1 MIDIDKMTLR
11 EMNDYFHFQMKVNDI
26 PYILHRH
33 ISEEKIRKRFGTNNE
48 RSIPVRDLVTYLE
61 ENKEDVDIERLM
73 LINLDA
79 YTFLKEIKDDPN
91 NKARNSLGKYGFT
104 EEGIEEGWKKAREVV
119 AQICKDKDVEF
130 AKQEHLNGIY
140 SSKVLS
146 SRELLR
152 GHSSEEERKRERA
165 TKRGIKILSSAALL
179 NALLETNRID
189 VNHEIFKVPDLG
201 NTILETIVYNSCS
214 RMRMHPQTIKDM
226 IEKGEFDNF
235 LTNHLRRLDGREI
248 QKAFS
253 GVEQYVDVEK
263 MSLYTLSS
271 IIEKIEN
278 ADLIYYTSQKG
289 KIDVLS
295 YAPFVTANAQLVP
308 YFEGYLKE
316 YDSVISETDTEV
328 TIGDKTYTTAEAK
341 TAMKKYI
348 HGRYMARFSME
359 EQIKVFL
366 ERGVEDTGVHKNQL
380 QYIKRYIVEER
391 GVRNLKELN
400 QMLDI
405 HLLGDKEVLKLYAD
419 RKLSLENIK
428 DMRERLCLENQ
439 ITPDFIV
446 SQIDGLYN
454 GKEEN
459 KQYAEGTIKRYV
471 DLYKE
476 LYIQGKS
483 EEEIIEEAKRLL
495 SKLENSKKENKGRT
509 TEGQQADLLKFGVIS
524 EKTYAKLMDRG
535 DISTDNFMYQYE
547 HGQIHID
554 TIRELKEEGMTFGN
568 LDIEEYIINS
578 YMKIREQEHPDLEE
592 LDKFIRLYKELTL
605 KNMSE
610 EERIDAANE
619 FIIRIGERIEN
630 DVRQE
635 HAKKTFGSDDR
646 RKLYEAGV
654 IPIDTIAFWADKGE
668 LTSLLNSE
676 VLIPKDI
683 RRLYQDRRIILQDI
697 QEMIESKDIRL
708 EQKIGLINMVF
719 PSPEDAIIRNQ
730 LFEKIT
736 DLDITVDF
744 RDDNTIH
751 REMKQEKS
759 KAQYDKHL
767 FDTAVRYNAW
777 IESDENVKME
787 ILNDGHI
794 AAHLPNVKGGI
805 VCIEQ
810 FYRLKKAKQGKKSI
824 EDAYGVKG
832 YVLTKDAYEKNKDRF
847 ITPDNR
853 VIRSELA
860 KIVKALEPELEEK
873 GIKGELYHFENY
885 PEVVQELI
893 GIPINLAK
901 AKTEEQGEKTIRE
914 LKESQQYTSEE
925 IEKMIKINKAWEQVR
940 KSRGIYEK

>member
-1 MIDIDKMTLR
+1 MIDIDKMTLS

-48 RSIPVRDLVTYLE
+48 RSISVTDLITYLE
-61 ENKEDVDIERLM
+61 ENKEDVDKERLL

-79 YTFLKEIKDDPN
+79 YTFLKGIKDDPKN
-91 NKARNSLGKYGFT
+91 EARKHFGKYGFT
-104 EEGIEEGWKKAREVV
+104 EEGIEEGWKKAKEAV
-119 AQICKDKDVEF
+119 AQICRDKEVVF
-130 AKQEHLNGIY
+130 VKQEHINGRY
-140 SSKVLS
+140 ATKVLS
-146 SRELLR
+146 SRELLE
-152 GHSSEEERKRERA
+152 GHPSEEERKRERA
-165 TKRGIKILSSAALL
+165 SKRGIKILSNAALL
-179 NALLETNRID
+179 NALLETQRVSVD
-189 VNHEIFKVPDLG
+189 DEIFKVSGLG
-201 NTILETIVYNSCS
+201 NAILETIVYNSCNTM
-214 RMRMHPQTIKDM
+214 RMRPQTVKGM
-226 IEKGEFDNF
+226 IEKGELDNF
-235 LTNHLRRLDGREI
+235 LTNSLFKLDGREI

-253 GVEQYVDVEK
+253 GVEQYVDMEK
-263 MSLYTLSS
+263 MCLYTLSS

-278 ADLIYYTSQKG
+278 ADLIYYTKEKG

-295 YAPFVTANAQLVP
+295 YAPFIIANAQLVP
-308 YFEGYLKE
+308 YFERYLKE
-316 YDSVISETDTEV
+316 YDSVISETNTEI
-328 TIGDKTYTTAEAK
+328 TIGDKTYTTVDAK
-341 TAMKKYI
+341 EAMKKYI

-366 ERGVEDTGVHKNQL
+366 ERGIEVTGVHKSQL

-405 HLLGDKEVLKLYAD
+405 HLLDDKEVLKLYAD

-439 ITPDFIV
+439 ITPEFIV
-446 SQIDGLYN
+446 SQINELYKGN
-454 GKEEN
+454 EEN
-459 KQYAEGTIKRYV
+459 KQYVEGTVKRYV

-483 EEEIIEEAKRLL
+483 EEETIEEAKKLL
-495 SKLENSKKENKGRT
+495 SKVENSKKESNGRSKV
-509 TEGQQADLLKFGVIS
+509 EKQADLLTFGAIS

-535 DISTDNFMYQYE
+535 DISADNFMYQYE
-547 HGQIHID
+547 QGQIHLD
-554 TIRELKEEGMTFGN
+554 TIKELREEGIEFKN

-578 YMKIREQEHPDLEE
+578 YMKIREQEHPDLEK
-592 LDKFIRLYKELTL
+592 LDKFILLYKELKL
-605 KNMSE
+605 KDMSE
-610 EERIDAANE
+610 EERIDTANE

-744 RDDNTIH
+744 KDDNTIH

-847 ITPDNR
+847 VTQDNR

-901 AKTEEQGEKTIRE
+901 AKTEEQREKTIRG
-914 LKESQQYTSEE
+914 LKESQKYTSVE
-925 IEKMIKINKAWEQVR
+925 IEKMIKTNKAWEQVR
-940 KSRGIYEK
+940 ESRGIYEK